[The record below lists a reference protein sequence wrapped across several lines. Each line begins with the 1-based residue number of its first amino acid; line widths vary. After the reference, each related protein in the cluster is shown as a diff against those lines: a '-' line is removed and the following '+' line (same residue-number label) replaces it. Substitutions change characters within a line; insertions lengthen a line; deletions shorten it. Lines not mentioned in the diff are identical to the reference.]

1 MLQPAPQRSPSGR
14 EEPLGRATRAGPPQP
29 REVEGG
35 GRRRGGTASGRALRS
50 PPAAGARR
58 AGADA
63 GRAAAAGAA
72 FPASRAARGA
82 RAGSAGPP
90 RPAPGPAPA
99 PPPPPRLLLLL
110 LPARLKPERPS
121 PCLTSLGPS
130 PDTSPSRDRTPS
142 APPASP
148 RTPGAPLL
156 PAQCDCARAWTFRDS
171 LSPALQR
178 LSVAPPPPVP
188 QLRRGCCGGRGPGGE
203 CGGGIKG
210 RRQRARRPEMWRVH
224 SAGLSSRYVRVPRL
238 NAAVW

>member
-1 MLQPAPQRSPSGR
+1 MRHK
-14 EEPLGRATRAGPPQP
+14 
-29 REVEGG
+29 
-35 GRRRGGTASGRALRS
+35 
-50 PPAAGARR
+50 
-58 AGADA
+58 
-63 GRAAAAGAA
+63 GRAAPAERSGGWGPPPGRDRERPGAA
-72 FPASRAARGA
+72 EPTRGGSAARGSG
-82 RAGSAGPP
+82 RRESS
-90 RPAPGPAPA
+90 RRRR
-99 PPPPPRLLLLL
+99 RL
-110 LPARLKPERPS
+110 PTRLKPERPS

-210 RRQRARRPEMWRVH
+210 RRQRGRRPEMWRVH
-224 SAGLSSRYVRVPRL
+224 SAGLSSSHMVKLPPERREAGRGLQRTSPRRAHD
-238 NAAVW
+238 AAVGHK